1 MIHKHHIKP
10 QYEGG
15 SNDPSNLVLLTPLQH
30 AMWHYAE
37 WTRKGN
43 WQDKLAF
50 KSLVAQI
57 RPGDVALETEIKE
70 IRDQLTT
77 KKTKKPR
84 PEEVRKKISASVKA
98 YHESQGRKKIK
109 KQRGRKSKPIELKS
123 PCGQFAFVF
132 NSAKE
137 AGEALGLWDGNITKV
152 ARGEWTHTGG
162 WAARYI

>member
-1 MIHKHHIKP
+1 
-10 QYEGG
+10 
-15 SNDPSNLVLLTPLQH
+15 
-30 AMWHYAE
+30 MWHYAE
-37 WTRKGN
+37 WLRKGN

-50 KSLVAQI
+50 KSLVTQI
-57 RPGDVALETEIKE
+57 KPEDIVSENKVKE
-70 IRDQLTT
+70 IRNQLNSKEKRKSRSEET
-77 KKTKKPR
+77 K
-84 PEEVRKKISASVKA
+84 KKISASVRA

-109 KQRGRKSKPIELKS
+109 KQRGRKSKPIEMRS

-137 AGEALGLWDGNITKV
+137 AGQALGLWDGNITKV

>member
-43 WQDKLAF
+43 WKDKLAF